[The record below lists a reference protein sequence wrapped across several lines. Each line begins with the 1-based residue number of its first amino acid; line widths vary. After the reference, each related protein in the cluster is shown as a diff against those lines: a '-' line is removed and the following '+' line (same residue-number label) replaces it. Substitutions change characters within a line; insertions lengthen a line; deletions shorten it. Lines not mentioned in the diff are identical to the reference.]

1 MLASQV
7 VLVSFFLFH
16 SFICIKLNLYQHDF
30 TKALNSISTNL
41 IFLTLY
47 YGYSY
52 FTELTALLHTPQLL
66 ELITKFLQ
74 ITSEKIIQTLK
85 RAILLIIPNG
95 EGWHYLA
102 VKKLSALLKENV
114 RNLLKNCS
122 HTPSAIMFGQR
133 AFFFY
138 HKTCFLR
145 KTLFYLLYYNAFF
158 KDLVLL
164 K

>member
-47 YGYSY
+47 YGYTY

-114 RNLLKNCS
+114 RNLLKKLFTYSFCDNVWS
-122 HTPSAIMFGQR
+122 ES
-133 AFFFY
+133 
-138 HKTCFLR
+138 FLF
-145 KTLFYLLYYNAFF
+145 LS
-158 KDLVLL
+158 
-164 K
+164 